1 MRGLRHEMAAVRW
14 NGFFYTAYSTFAM
27 RSLFYTQA
35 RAVEVCRLSGARV
48 AQRVGI
54 KSSLLDYEW
63 RPDMGVLD

>member
-35 RAVEVCRLSGARV
+35 RAVEVCR
-48 AQRVGI
+48 
-54 KSSLLDYEW
+54 
-63 RPDMGVLD
+63 